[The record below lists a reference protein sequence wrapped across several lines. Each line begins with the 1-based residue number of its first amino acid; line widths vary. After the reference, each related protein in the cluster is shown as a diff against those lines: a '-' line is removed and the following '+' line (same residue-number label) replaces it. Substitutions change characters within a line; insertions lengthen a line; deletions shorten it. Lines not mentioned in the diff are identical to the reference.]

1 MKKYDRFLISVSEEL
16 LKRMKKYPKI
26 KWETIVQT
34 AVKNYLEKL
43 ENADNNKKI
52 ESMIKLSELSLKNFL
67 ENEPD
72 LYSDDDLKRY
82 R

>member
-1 MKKYDRFLISVSEEL
+1 MTDFSFSVSEEL
-16 LKRMKKYPKI
+16 LKRMKKYPEI
-26 KWETIVQT
+26 KWETIVRT
-34 AVKNYLEKL
+34 AVKNYLKKL
-43 ENADNNKKI
+43 ENTDNNKEI
-52 ESMIKLSELSLKNFL
+52 ESMIKLSELSLKNLL

>member
-1 MKKYDRFLISVSEEL
+1 MTDISFSVYEEL
-16 LKRMKKYPKI
+16 LKRMEKYPEI
-26 KWETIVQT
+26 KWETIART

-43 ENADNNKKI
+43 ENADNNKEI
-52 ESMIKLSELSLKNFL
+52 ESMIKLFELSLKNFL

>member
-1 MKKYDRFLISVSEEL
+1 MTDFSSSVSEEL
-16 LKRMKKYPKI
+16 LKRMKKYPEI
-26 KWETIVQT
+26 KWETIVRT

-43 ENADNNKKI
+43 ENADNNKEI
-52 ESMIKLSELSLKNFL
+52 ESMIKLSELSLKNLL

>member
-1 MKKYDRFLISVSEEL
+1 MTDFSFSVSEEL
-16 LKRMKKYPKI
+16 LKRMKKYPEI
-26 KWETIVQT
+26 KWETIVRT

-43 ENADNNKKI
+43 ENADNNKEI
-52 ESMIKLSELSLKNFL
+52 ESMIKLSELSLKDFL

>member
-1 MKKYDRFLISVSEEL
+1 
-16 LKRMKKYPKI
+16 MKKYPKI

-72 LYSDDDLKRY
+72 LYSDDDLKLRY